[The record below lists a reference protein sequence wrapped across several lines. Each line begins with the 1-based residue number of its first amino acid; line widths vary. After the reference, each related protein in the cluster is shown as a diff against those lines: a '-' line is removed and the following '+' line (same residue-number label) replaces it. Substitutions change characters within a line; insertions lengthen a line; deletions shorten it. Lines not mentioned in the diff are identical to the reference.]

1 MEMQRAEDQNSE
13 RDAARPLQ
21 VGIIGASPQSGW
33 ARESHV
39 PAVQALSGLELGAVV
54 TTSQASAD
62 KAAAAFGARTGY
74 GNPDALFADPS
85 IDIVTVAVK
94 VPEHHDLVLGALK
107 AGKHVYCEWPLSPT
121 LPQAEEL
128 AAAARSA
135 GVKVALGLQARFNPA
150 ARAAAKLVA
159 EGTVG
164 RVLGLRCYSTCHAWG
179 REVEPGMI
187 FAEKPEAGVNLVF
200 IQGAHTI
207 DLAIALVGELASV
220 SALAS
225 RQYPEPAV
233 KGEERRVRRETFDH
247 LIAQGQLAEGG
258 TLNAEI
264 VGGLPPNATPFTLA
278 ITGED
283 GELALQGGAPRGF
296 QSGEMKLILNGAEH
310 PVDQG
315 ELAGLADAAV
325 NVGGIYAA
333 LRDDIVNDTA
343 ISPDF
348 THAVRL
354 TRLVDDL
361 LASSAEGR
369 RRDAKEWPRRGGTLH
384 A

>member
-1 MEMQRAEDQNSE
+1 MQRSENENSE
-13 RDAARPLQ
+13 GSTARPLK
-21 VGIIGASPQSGW
+21 VGIIGASAQGGW

-39 PAVQALSGLELGAVV
+39 PAVQALRGLELGAVV

-62 KAAAAFGARTGY
+62 RAAAAFGAREGY
-74 GNPDALFADPS
+74 GSPDALFADPA
-85 IDIVTVAVK
+85 IDIVTIAVK

-107 AGKHVYCEWPLSPT
+107 ARKHVYCEWPLSPT

-128 AAAARSA
+128 ATAARTS

-150 ARAAAKLVA
+150 ARAAARLLA
-159 EGTVG
+159 DGTVG
-164 RVLGLRCYSTCHAWG
+164 RVLGVRAYSTCNAWG
-179 REVEPGMI
+179 GRVEPGMI
-187 FAEKPEAGVNLVF
+187 FAEKLKAGVNLVTV
-200 IQGAHTI
+200 QGAHTI
-207 DLAIALVGELASV
+207 DLAIALAGELTSV
-220 SALAS
+220 SALAV
-225 RQYPEPAV
+225 RQYPEPTV
-233 KGEERRVRRETFDH
+233 KGEGRRVNRETFDH
-247 LIAQGQLAEGG
+247 LIAQAQLAEGG

-264 VGGLPPNATPFTLA
+264 VGGLSATGTPFRLE

-283 GELALQGGAPRGF
+283 GELALVGGAPRGL
-296 QSGEMKLILNGAEH
+296 QSGVMKLLLNGVEH
-310 PVDQG
+310 PVDEG

-333 LRDDIVNDTA
+333 LRDDITNGTA
-343 ISPDF
+343 EAPDF

-361 LASSAEGR
+361 LATSAEGR
-369 RRDAKEWPRRGGTLH
+369 RCDANDWPRRGGTIG